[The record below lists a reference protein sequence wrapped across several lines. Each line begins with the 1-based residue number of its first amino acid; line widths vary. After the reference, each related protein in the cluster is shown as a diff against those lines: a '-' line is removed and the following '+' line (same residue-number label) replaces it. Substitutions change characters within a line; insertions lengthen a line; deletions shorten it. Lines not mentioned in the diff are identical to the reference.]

1 MDPSRLKE
9 ALGGLCRDNGW
20 SYGVFWRFDRGS
32 NSGGSLSMEENYCE
46 AHIGMV
52 IKKMLNHVHM
62 VGDGFILGGTSSGKY
77 RWINSD
83 DYSKDWSFINPIDN
97 ADMLENPAEWNH
109 QFAAGI
115 KTIVIISM
123 LPFGVVQFGSTQ
135 KIRESLEFV
144 DQVKQSFQNT
154 ALFVPS
160 SSGNT
165 PRSFLDIYDRH
176 GTFASIIPYGNS
188 YTSFANIKSLP
199 SQDFKDLSAEAQPSA
214 CLAQSSSLFTHG
226 SFSHF
231 FIPEIPYSTHS
242 AKSFGNAS
250 QALASYLPSFP
261 LTNQCQNASV
271 KAQVILS
278 TPNLQ
283 GQQVRS
289 RTTLSSK
296 SSVVSNNNMHIWGT
310 EPTLSSMDGQLFSEL
325 GTLESSSL
333 FSTNS
338 LFSIARE
345 NSLPKF
351 QGNSSTPQ
359 PHISSAFLDTTS
371 PTGSFLDI
379 GKSDI
384 YGLEKM
390 VDIQN
395 TPLFHAVEGDL
406 SFDGS
411 YPKDS
416 LFLSE
421 HPKQSVD
428 FITSPGDFRSE
439 HCTLRTHDS
448 NPVPEPT
455 KDDLTAIVSDTVSH
469 TPGVMAISSDFIRC
483 NGNNRTTSSGELQNP
498 IDTFGTCTRN
508 SLGTS
513 SDGKENAL
521 DVPMEIEA
529 DKDLFD
535 GLELDF
541 RKDEVRQCWD
551 DNMMVVGSSNCLN
564 LTTSVS
570 ECISELDVNSMADR
584 DKGLFSEFGLEQLL
598 DAVVGNINSATD
610 HNHSLASDQ
619 KIQNATA
626 DQHSGDQFS
635 TTTYSSQ
642 IPLVS
647 LPCFSNID
655 HFLSGCNPANAIH
668 ASQKDVLKSHVSSWI
683 DDNYSI
689 NAENAVIM
697 QPKRSEEPAKVTR
710 KRARP
715 GESTR
720 PRPKDRQQIQDRVKE
735 LREIVPNGAKCSID
749 ALLDRTIKHM
759 LFLQS
764 VAKYADKLK
773 QTDEPK
779 MIGEESGVVLKD
791 NSNGSGGGATWA
803 FEVGGQTMVCP
814 ILVEDLNPPGQ
825 MLVEMLCEERGFFL
839 EIADII
845 RGFGLTILKGIMEVR
860 DDKIWARFLVEAH
873 REVTR
878 MDIFL
883 SLVQLLQQTA
893 SGAAF
898 NGLPTKATDTFPNY
912 QPPPMQHS
920 ISLADR
926 LQ

>member
-62 VGDGFILGGTSSGKY
+62 VGDGFILEGTSSGKY

-135 KIRESLEFV
+135 K
-144 DQVKQSFQNT
+144 
-154 ALFVPS
+154 
-160 SSGNT
+160 
-165 PRSFLDIYDRH
+165 
-176 GTFASIIPYGNS
+176 
-188 YTSFANIKSLP
+188 
-199 SQDFKDLSAEAQPSA
+199 
-214 CLAQSSSLFTHG
+214 
-226 SFSHF
+226 
-231 FIPEIPYSTHS
+231 
-242 AKSFGNAS
+242 
-250 QALASYLPSFP
+250 
-261 LTNQCQNASV
+261 
-271 KAQVILS
+271 
-278 TPNLQ
+278 
-283 GQQVRS
+283 
-289 RTTLSSK
+289 
-296 SSVVSNNNMHIWGT
+296 
-310 EPTLSSMDGQLFSEL
+310 LFSEL

-345 NSLPKF
+345 DSLPKF

-390 VDIQN
+390 IDIQN
-395 TPLFHAVEGDL
+395 TPLFHAVE
-406 SFDGS
+406 
-411 YPKDS
+411 
-416 LFLSE
+416 
-421 HPKQSVD
+421 
-428 FITSPGDFRSE
+428 
-439 HCTLRTHDS
+439 
-448 NPVPEPT
+448 VPEPT
-455 KDDLTAIVSDTVSH
+455 KDDLTAILSDTVSH

-498 IDTFGTCTRN
+498 IDTLGTCTRN